1 MQLKQIGKQYLAA
14 KHNPHPLFCQET
26 TKLKREQIMYWVL
39 IAIPVVFIVVFMV
52 YPAILSVSY
61 SFSHPEGGAFPNTL
75 AYEQN
80 FADPE
85 FFKSIEYNLLLVA
98 VTVPLELLVGIF
110 MALILSRRFIGRGLL
125 RAVMILP
132 ITIPEVV
139 FLVSMNTMFREKG
152 VINSMLFYFG
162 LPHENLWLVHS
173 PFNFIII
180 VLVEI
185 WRTTPICAL
194 LILAGIQSIPAQV
207 YESASIDRATT
218 WMKFRH
224 ITLPLL
230 KPAIVATIL
239 LRGIDAFKIFAT
251 PYTLSPSIPTMTGY
265 AYSIYYERL
274 QMSLVGLTRAAVSA
288 DILALFI
295 VIFSYAFVRYT
306 SR

>member
-1 MQLKQIGKQYLAA
+1 MKS
-14 KHNPHPLFCQET
+14 
-26 TKLKREQIMYWVL
+26 EQVMYWVL
-39 IAIPVVFIVVFMV
+39 IAIPVVFIVAFMV
-52 YPAILSVSY
+52 YPAVLSVSY
-61 SFSHPEGGAFPNTL
+61 SFSHPEGTAIPNTL
-75 AYEQN
+75 AYKQN

-85 FFKSIEYNLLLVA
+85 FSKAIGYNLLLVA
-98 VTVPLELLVGIF
+98 ATIPFELLTGLF
-110 MALILSRRFIGRGLL
+110 MALVLSKQFIGRGLL
-125 RAVMILP
+125 RAIMILP

-139 FLVSMNTMFREKG
+139 FLVSMKTMFGEKG
-152 VINSMLFYFG
+152 VVNSMLFNLG
-162 LPHENLWLVHS
+162 LPYNNLWLVYS
-173 PFNFIII
+173 PVNFIII

-207 YESASIDRATT
+207 YESASIDRATV

-251 PYTLSPSIPTMTGY
+251 PYVLSPAIPTMTGY
-265 AYSIYYERL
+265 AYNTYYLRFA
-274 QMSLVGLTRAAVSA
+274 MNPVGLARAAVSA

-295 VIFSYAFVRYT
+295 IVFSYAFVRYT